1 LFNAHVRSNGI
12 RYNFAEK
19 IIEMKTEKE
28 KEIEEVII
36 DLVTKEIKECLGD
49 LKSIKDGYEYEE
61 KVLSVVRKIGAIVI
75 TKSMGELPKSRNKKN
90 SKPVLEMLK

>member
-1 LFNAHVRSNGI
+1 MFNAHVRSNGI

-28 KEIEEVII
+28 IEEVII

-49 LKSIKDGYEYEE
+49 LKTIAS
-61 KVLSVVRKIGAIVI
+61 
-75 TKSMGELPKSRNKKN
+75 
-90 SKPVLEMLK
+90 